1 MDWLS
6 QLLGILTVTGEV
18 EIRCAYGAPW
28 RNSYAQAAEREIP
41 FHVVLSGTATF
52 ENQSER
58 ASQPLGP
65 GDIVLL
71 PRGSAHVLHD
81 GSGDAP
87 SPARMREAANFM
99 ISENA
104 GSGERLDM
112 LCGRFIVEA
121 PHNRII
127 NQYLPAT
134 LIVRSGAAGAD
145 GNAST
150 SIDALTGLV
159 QLMRRESL
167 ESRLGGFAMLNA
179 LASALLTLALRVAS
193 ESLQAPAGLLA
204 LAGHPRLFPA
214 MTAMLQNPAKQ
225 WTIPMLAQIC
235 NMSRAT
241 FMRHFE
247 AALGRSASELLADIR
262 MSIAAN
268 ALKDPAVSTES
279 VAELVGYQSIAAF
292 RKAFTQR
299 MAVTPGEWRRKAQRL
314 EA

>member
-247 AALGRSASELLADIR
+247 SALGRSASELLADIR